1 MCFRVNGG
9 THVMR
14 NLAQQIYGSQL
25 TEYSKKQTQKQK
37 NGYSSRL
44 GWVFV
49 SKDFTKETTKA
60 VRTYGS
66 LFNVSKDYT
75 YFTPNTFYRNDLRR
89 LSTLRWINTMSIDI
103 DAKNGENKGMTLPD
117 VQESITQAG
126 LPMPSLIVQTPSKGF
141 HVHWF
146 LEQPKRASDK
156 LNAHYS
162 RIQTCI
168 AEMIHGDVH
177 AVGPER
183 LFRLPTDEN
192 TVYQSNERVSF
203 DELCEWFQLV
213 QEQEQ
218 LDVHTYKKGF
228 CKGYESLLK
237 HPAVQK
243 ILEGVSQGQRDTAC
257 YTLALAYKAAGYDEK
272 TAEAY
277 LHNWNQKNMPQMRQ
291 IEVKRKV
298 KSAYNGRFH
307 APSAKKIR
315 ELSGMLFSYVIWEEA
330 KPREERTYSHIEEW
344 EGDVLAFIRA
354 QGGQVSGSQRDIAD
368 QITSSVNAEK
378 KIPYATFKKVIARL
392 EEREILLKKVSGKGR
407 GASTELT
414 IIDEVKARR
423 TQSEASKKEND
434 HTSKI
439 NGFNSNTIKDTV
451 AGGTA
456 LPLSTGSSLALPKE
470 TLTPVSLPTSSTLS
484 TPAPIPGNVPS
495 AFVSVL
501 YNRGFVDGRFIF
513 RAWGKIP
520 LAFKAFGITSHSLA
534 ATDDYLRLAVDAVG
548 LTVEKKGSMIAGDF
562 QGDERFLK
570 YLFGTMKGLFKN
582 YRSDQIRKFIEEIEG
597 LRDISL
603 LHVAMELED
612 VLKADRVVDR
622 ELLETKLAEIEREQ
636 SARQRRQFYEKQSAF
651 DLTSSINQFKLFMK
665 KDET

>member
-1 MCFRVNGG
+1 M
-9 THVMR
+9 
-14 NLAQQIYGSQL
+14 NLAGIAVNIYRDQL
-25 TEYSKKQTQKQK
+25 TGKKKKQSEKQQT
-37 NGYSSRL
+37 GYNNRL

-60 VRTYGS
+60 IRTYGS

-89 LSTLRWINTMSIDI
+89 LSTLRWINAMSVDI
-103 DAKNGENKGMTLPD
+103 DTKNGENEGMTFPD
-117 VQESITQAG
+117 IQELITQAG

-162 RIQTCI
+162 RIQTCM

-177 AVGPER
+177 AIGPER

-192 TVYQSNERVSF
+192 TVFHSQERVSF

-213 QEQEQ
+213 QEQDRQ
-218 LDVHTYKKGF
+218 DVHTYKKGF
-228 CKGYESLLK
+228 CKGYETLLT

-243 ILEGVSQGQRDTAC
+243 ILEGVNKGQRDTAC

-272 TAEAY
+272 TAETY
-277 LHNWNQKNMPQMRQ
+277 LHNWNQKNTPQMRQ

-368 QITSSVNAEK
+368 QITSSVDTEK
-378 KIPYATFKKVIARL
+378 KIPYATFKKVVARL
-392 EEREILLKKVSGKGR
+392 EEQEILSKKVSGKGR

-423 TQSEASKKEND
+423 TQSEASKKEKD
-434 HTSKI
+434 HTPKI

-451 AGGTA
+451 VGGTA

-470 TLTPVSLPTSSTLS
+470 PLTPVSLPTYSTLS
-484 TPAPIPGNVPS
+484 KPAPIPGNVPS
-495 AFVSVL
+495 AFVSAL
-501 YNRGFVDGRFIF
+501 YNRSFVDGRFIF
-513 RAWGKIP
+513 RAWGKIQ
-520 LAFKAFGITSHSLA
+520 LAFKAFGITYHSIA
-534 ATDDYLRLAVDAVG
+534 ATDDYIRLAVDAVAV
-548 LTVEKKGSMIAGDF
+548 TVEKKGSMIAGDF

-570 YLFGTMKGLFKN
+570 YLFGTMKGLFAN
-582 YRSDQIRKFIEEIEG
+582 YRSGQIRTFVEEIEG
-597 LRDISL
+597 LGDLTLSHIG
-603 LHVAMELED
+603 MELED
-612 VLKADRVVDR
+612 ELKAARVVDR

-636 SARQRRQFYEKQSAF
+636 SARQRRKHYHNHAVF
-651 DLTSSINQFKLFMK
+651 DLSSSLNQFKLFMK
-665 KDET
+665 TDD

>member
-1 MCFRVNGG
+1 
-9 THVMR
+9 MR
-14 NLAQQIYGSQL
+14 NLAQQIYGNQL

-89 LSTLRWINTMSIDI
+89 LSTLRWINAMSIDI
-103 DAKNGENKGMTLPD
+103 DAKNGENEGMTLPD
-117 VQESITQAG
+117 VQDLITEAG

-146 LEQPKRASDK
+146 LEQSKRASDK

-162 RIQTCI
+162 RIQTYI
-168 AEMIHGDVH
+168 AEMLKGDVN
-177 AVGPER
+177 AIGPER

-192 TVYQSNERVSF
+192 TVFHSQARVSF
-203 DELCEWFQLV
+203 DKLCEWFQLV
-213 QEQEQ
+213 QEQDQ
-218 LDVHTYKKGF
+218 QDVHTYKKGF

-237 HPAVQK
+237 HPAVLK
-243 ILEGVSQGQRDTAC
+243 ILEGVNKGQRDTAC

-344 EGDVLAFIRA
+344 EGDVLAFIRSR
-354 QGGQVSGSQRDIAD
+354 GGKVSGSQRDLAE
-368 QITSSVNAEK
+368 QITSSADRDK
-378 KIPYATFKKVIARL
+378 KIPYTTFKKVIARL
-392 EEREILLKKVSGKGR
+392 EEKEIILKSVSSKGR

-414 IIDEVKARR
+414 IVNEIKAVR
-423 TQSEASKKEND
+423 TQSEKSNKTQEDSN
-434 HTSKI
+434 KI

-456 LPLSTGSSLALPKE
+456 LPLSAGSSLALPKD
-470 TLTPVSLPTSSTLS
+470 TLTPNLLTTYSPISQ
-484 TPAPIPGNVPS
+484 PAPLPGNVPS
-495 AFVSVL
+495 AFVSAL
-501 YNRGFVDGRFIF
+501 FNRGFKDGRFIF
-513 RAWGKIP
+513 RAWGKVQ
-520 LAFKAFGITSHSLA
+520 LAFKEFGVAYRDIV
-534 ATDDYLRLAVDAVG
+534 ATAGYVRLAVDAVAV
-548 LTVEKKGSMIAGDF
+548 TVDKKGSMIAGDF
-562 QGDERFLK
+562 QSEDGFFK
-570 YLFGTMKGLFKN
+570 YLFGATKGLFAN
-582 YRSDQIRKFIEEIEG
+582 YRADQISEFVVEIES
-597 LRDISL
+597 LSDIMLS
-603 LHVAMELED
+603 HVGMELED
-612 VLKADRVVDR
+612 ELKASSVVDQ
-622 ELLETKLAEIEREQ
+622 ELIVTKLAEIEREQ
-636 SARQRRQFYEKQSAF
+636 SARQRRKHYNNHFAF
-651 DLTSSINQFKLFMK
+651 DLNSSLNQFKLFMK
-665 KDET
+665 TDD

>member
-9 THVMR
+9 TRVMR
-14 NLAQQIYGSQL
+14 NLAQQIYGNQL

-89 LSTLRWINTMSIDI
+89 LSTLRWINAMSIDI
-103 DAKNGENKGMTLPD
+103 DAKNGENEGMTLPD
-117 VQESITQAG
+117 VQDLITEAG

-146 LEQPKRASDK
+146 LEQSKRASDK

-162 RIQTCI
+162 RIQTYI
-168 AEMIHGDVH
+168 AEMLKGDVN
-177 AVGPER
+177 AIGPER

-192 TVYQSNERVSF
+192 TVFHSQARVSF
-203 DELCEWFQLV
+203 DKLCEWFQLV
-213 QEQEQ
+213 QEQDQ
-218 LDVHTYKKGF
+218 QDVHTYKKGF

-237 HPAVQK
+237 HPAVLK
-243 ILEGVSQGQRDTAC
+243 ILEGVNKGQRDTAC

-344 EGDVLAFIRA
+344 EGDVLAFIRSR
-354 QGGQVSGSQRDIAD
+354 GGKVSGSQRDLAE
-368 QITSSVNAEK
+368 QITSSADRDK
-378 KIPYATFKKVIARL
+378 KIPYTTFKKVIARL
-392 EEREILLKKVSGKGR
+392 EEKEIILKSVSSKGR

-414 IIDEVKARR
+414 IVNEIKAVR
-423 TQSEASKKEND
+423 TQSEKSNKTQEDSN
-434 HTSKI
+434 KI

-456 LPLSTGSSLALPKE
+456 LPLSAGSSLALPKD
-470 TLTPVSLPTSSTLS
+470 TLTPNLLTTYSPISQ
-484 TPAPIPGNVPS
+484 PAPLPGNVPS
-495 AFVSVL
+495 AFVSAL
-501 YNRGFVDGRFIF
+501 FNRGFKDGRFIF
-513 RAWGKIP
+513 RAWGKVQ
-520 LAFKAFGITSHSLA
+520 LAFKEFGVAYRDIV
-534 ATDDYLRLAVDAVG
+534 ATAGYVRLAVDAVAV
-548 LTVEKKGSMIAGDF
+548 TVDKKGSMIAGDF
-562 QGDERFLK
+562 QSEDGFFK
-570 YLFGTMKGLFKN
+570 YLFGATKGLFAN
-582 YRSDQIRKFIEEIEG
+582 YRADQISEFVVEIES
-597 LRDISL
+597 LSDIMLS
-603 LHVAMELED
+603 HVGMELED
-612 VLKADRVVDR
+612 ELKASSVVDQ
-622 ELLETKLAEIEREQ
+622 ELIVTKLAEIEREQ
-636 SARQRRQFYEKQSAF
+636 SARQRRKHYNNHFAF
-651 DLTSSINQFKLFMK
+651 DLNSSLNQFKLFMK
-665 KDET
+665 TDD

>member
-1 MCFRVNGG
+1 
-9 THVMR
+9 MR
-14 NLAQQIYGSQL
+14 NLAQQIYGNQL

-37 NGYSSRL
+37 NGYTSRL

-89 LSTLRWINTMSIDI
+89 LSTLRWINAMSIDI
-103 DAKNGENKGMTLPD
+103 DAKNGENEGMTLPD

-162 RIQTCI
+162 RIQTCM

-192 TVYQSNERVSF
+192 TVFHSQERVSF

-213 QEQEQ
+213 QEQDQ
-218 LDVHTYKKGF
+218 LDIHTYKKGF
-228 CKGYESLLK
+228 CKGYETLLK

-243 ILEGVSQGQRDTAC
+243 ILEGVTKGQRDTAC

-272 TAEAY
+272 TAEEH
-277 LHNWNQKNMPQMRQ
+277 LHNWNQKNTPQMRQ

-298 KSAYNGRFH
+298 KSAYRGRFH

-354 QGGQVSGSQRDIAD
+354 QGGQVSGAQRDLAE
-368 QITSSVNAEK
+368 QITSSVDAEK
-378 KIPYATFKKVIARL
+378 KIPYATFKKVVARL
-392 EEREILLKKVSGKGR
+392 EEQEILSKKVSGKGR

-423 TQSEASKKEND
+423 TQSEASKREQETAPKN
-434 HTSKI
+434 
-439 NGFNSNTIKDTV
+439 NGLNSNTIKDTV
-451 AGGTA
+451 VGGTA
-456 LPLSTGSSLALPKE
+456 LPLSTGSSLARPKE
-470 TLTPVSLPTSSTLS
+470 PSLPVSLPTYSTRS
-484 TPAPIPGNVPS
+484 KPAPIPGNVPS
-495 AFVSVL
+495 AFASAL
-501 YNRGFVDGRFIF
+501 SNRSFLDGRFIF
-513 RAWGKIP
+513 RAWGKIQ
-520 LAFKAFGITSHSLA
+520 LAFKAFGITYHSIA
-534 ATDDYLRLAVDAVG
+534 ATDDYLRLSVDAVAA
-548 LTVEKKGSMIAGDF
+548 TIEKKGSMIAGDF
-562 QGDERFLK
+562 QGDESFLK
-570 YLFGTMKGLFKN
+570 YLFGTMKGLFVN
-582 YRSDQIRKFIEEIEG
+582 YRSDQITQFVEEIEG
-597 LRDISL
+597 LGDINLS
-603 LHVAMELED
+603 HVGMELED
-612 VLKADRVVDR
+612 ELKAARVVDR
-622 ELLETKLAEIEREQ
+622 ELVETKLAEIEREQ
-636 SARQRRQFYEKQSAF
+636 SARQRRKHYHKHSAF
-651 DLTSSINQFKLFMK
+651 DLNSSLNQFKLFMK
-665 KDET
+665 TDN

>member
-9 THVMR
+9 TRVMR
-14 NLAQQIYGSQL
+14 NLAQQIYGNQL

-89 LSTLRWINTMSIDI
+89 LSTLRWINAMSIDI
-103 DAKNGENKGMTLPD
+103 DAKTGENEGVTLPD
-117 VQESITQAG
+117 VQELITEAG

-162 RIQTCI
+162 RIQTCM

-192 TVYQSNERVSF
+192 TVFHSQERVSF

-213 QEQEQ
+213 QEQDQ
-218 LDVHTYKKGF
+218 IDVHTYKKGF
-228 CKGYESLLK
+228 CKGYESLLN

-243 ILEGVSQGQRDTAC
+243 ILEGVTKGQRDTAC

-272 TAEAY
+272 TAEQY
-277 LHNWNQKNMPQMRQ
+277 LHNWNQKNKPQMRQ

-344 EGDVLAFIRA
+344 EGDVLAFIRT
-354 QGGQVSGSQRDIAD
+354 QGGQVSGSQRDLAE
-368 QITSSVNAEK
+368 QITSSVDAEK

-392 EEREILLKKVSGKGR
+392 EEQEILSKKVSGKGR

-423 TQSEASKKEND
+423 TQSEASKREQG
-434 HTSKI
+434 TGSKN
-439 NGFNSNTIKDTV
+439 NGLNSNTIKDTV
-451 AGGTA
+451 VGGTA
-456 LPLSTGSSLALPKE
+456 LPLSTGAGLSLLNEPS
-470 TLTPVSLPTSSTLS
+470 TPVILPTYSTLS
-484 TPAPIPGNVPS
+484 KPAPIPGNVPS
-495 AFVSVL
+495 AFVSAL
-501 YNRGFVDGRFIF
+501 YNRSFVDGRFIF
-513 RAWGKIP
+513 RAWGKIQ
-520 LAFKAFGITSHSLA
+520 LAFKAFGLPYHSIA
-534 ATDDYLRLAVDAVG
+534 ATDAYRRLAVDAVAV
-548 LTVEKKGSMIAGDF
+548 TVEKKGSMIAGDF

-570 YLFGTMKGLFKN
+570 YLFGTMKGLFAN
-582 YRSDQIRKFIEEIEG
+582 YRSDQIKQFVEEIEDLG
-597 LRDISL
+597 DITLS
-603 LHVAMELED
+603 HIGMELED
-612 VLKADRVVDR
+612 ELKDARVVDR
-622 ELLETKLAEIEREQ
+622 ELVETKLAEIEREQ
-636 SARQRRQFYEKQSAF
+636 SARQRRKHYDNHSAL
-651 DLTSSINQFKLFMK
+651 DLNSSLNQFKLFMK
-665 KDET
+665 RDD

>member
-1 MCFRVNGG
+1 
-9 THVMR
+9 MR
-14 NLAQQIYGSQL
+14 NLAQQIYGEQL
-25 TEYSKKQTQKQK
+25 TENSKKQSQKRQA
-37 NGYSSRL
+37 GYSSQL

-89 LSTLRWINTMSIDI
+89 LSTLRWINAMSIDI
-103 DAKNGENKGMTLPD
+103 DVKSGENEGVTLPD
-117 VQESITQAG
+117 VQELITQAG
-126 LPMPSLIVQTPSKGF
+126 LPMPSLIVQTPSRGF
-141 HVHWF
+141 HIHWF

-162 RIQTCI
+162 RVQTCI
-168 AEMIHGDVH
+168 AERLKGDVN
-177 AVGPER
+177 AIGPER

-192 TVYQSNERVSF
+192 TVFQSQERVSF
-203 DELCEWFQLV
+203 DTLCEWFQLV

-237 HPAVQK
+237 HPAVLK
-243 ILEGVSQGQRDTAC
+243 ILEGVNKGQRDTAC

-272 TAEAY
+272 TAENL
-277 LHNWNQKNMPQMRQ
+277 LHTWNQKNAPQMRQ

-298 KSAYNGRFH
+298 KSAFNGRFH

-315 ELSGMLFSYVIWEEA
+315 ELSGMLFSYVIWEKA
-330 KPREERTYSHIEEW
+330 KPREERTYSHIDEW
-344 EGDVLAFIRA
+344 ENDVLTFIRSR
-354 QGGQVSGSQRDIAD
+354 GGKVSGSQRDIAE
-368 QITSSVNAEK
+368 QITSSADREK

-392 EEREILLKKVSGKGR
+392 EEREILSKSVSGKGR

-414 IIDEVKARR
+414 IANELKARR
-423 TQSEASKKEND
+423 TQSDASKKAEQ
-434 HTSKI
+434 TSSKN
-439 NGFNSNTIKDTV
+439 NGLNSNTIKDTV

-456 LPLSTGSSLALPKE
+456 LPLSTGSSSALPKE
-470 TLTPVSLPTSSTLS
+470 TFTPSLLPTSSTLS

-495 AFVSVL
+495 AFVSAL

-513 RAWGKIP
+513 RAWGKIQ
-520 LAFKAFGITSHSLA
+520 LAFKALGITYHSIA
-534 ATDDYLRLAVDAVG
+534 ATDDYLRLSVDAVA

-562 QGDERFLK
+562 QGDESFLK
-570 YLFGTMKGLFKN
+570 YLFGTMKGLFAN
-582 YRSDQIRKFIEEIEG
+582 YRSDQITQFVEEIEG
-597 LRDISL
+597 LGDITLS
-603 LHVAMELED
+603 HVGMELEEE
-612 VLKADRVVDR
+612 LKAAKVVDR
-622 ELLETKLAEIEREQ
+622 ELVETKLAEIEREQ
-636 SARQRRQFYEKQSAF
+636 SARQRRKHYHNHSAF
-651 DLTSSINQFKLFMK
+651 DLNSSLNQFKLFMK
-665 KDET
+665 TDD

>member
-1 MCFRVNGG
+1 MINV
-9 THVMR
+9 
-14 NLAQQIYGSQL
+14 AKQIYGSQL

-89 LSTLRWINTMSIDI
+89 LSTLRWINAMSIDI
-103 DAKNGENKGMTLPD
+103 DAKNGENEGMALPD
-117 VQESITQAG
+117 MQELITQAG

-146 LEQPKRASDK
+146 LEQSKRASEK

-168 AEMIHGDVH
+168 AEMLKGDVN
-177 AVGPER
+177 AIGPER

-192 TVYQSNERVSF
+192 TVFHSQERVSF

-213 QEQEQ
+213 QEQDQ
-218 LDVHTYKKGF
+218 QDVHTYKKGF

-243 ILEGVSQGQRDTAC
+243 ILEGVNKGQRDTAC

-272 TAEAY
+272 TAEVY
-277 LHNWNQKNMPQMRQ
+277 LHNWNQKNKPQMRQ
-291 IEVKRKV
+291 MEVKRKV
-298 KSAYNGRFH
+298 KSAYKGRFH

-354 QGGQVSGSQRDIAD
+354 QGGQVSGSQRNLAE
-368 QITSSVNAEK
+368 QITSNVDAER

-392 EEREILLKKVSGKGR
+392 EEQEILSKKVSGKGR
-407 GASTELT
+407 GASTELC

-423 TQSEASKKEND
+423 TQSEAAKIEKD
-434 HTSKI
+434 HVPKN
-439 NGFNSNTIKDTV
+439 NGLNSNTIKDTV
-451 AGGTA
+451 VGGTA
-456 LPLSTGSSLALPKE
+456 LPLFRIGDLAVIPTYSTLNLPSTFSALSKP
-470 TLTPVSLPTSSTLS
+470 TPVPS
-484 TPAPIPGNVPS
+484 NVPAAFAS
-495 AFVSVL
+495 ALF
-501 YNRGFVDGRFIF
+501 NRGFQDGRFIF
-513 RAWGKIP
+513 RAWGKIQ
-520 LAFKAFGITSHSLA
+520 LAFKEFGVAYRAIAVTA
-534 ATDDYLRLAVDAVG
+534 DYLRVAVDALG
-548 LTVEKKGSMIAGDF
+548 LTVMTTGSMIAGDF
-562 QGDERFLK
+562 QGEDSFFK
-570 YLFGTMKGLFKN
+570 YLFGVTKGLVKK
-582 YRSDQIRKFIEEIEG
+582 YRATQLTQFVEQIE
-597 LRDISL
+597 SL
-603 LHVAMELED
+603 SNLMLSHLAMELED
-612 VLKADRVVDR
+612 ELRSVKVVDR
-622 ELLETKLAEIEREQ
+622 ELQETKLAEIEREQ
-636 SARQRRQFYEKQSAF
+636 SARQRRKHYNNYAAF
-651 DLTSSINQFKLFMK
+651 DLNSSLNQFKLFMK
-665 KDET
+665 S

>member
-1 MCFRVNGG
+1 
-9 THVMR
+9 MR
-14 NLAQQIYGSQL
+14 NLAQQIYGNQL
-25 TEYSKKQTQKQK
+25 TEYSKKQTQKQQT
-37 NGYSSRL
+37 GYSSRL

-89 LSTLRWINTMSIDI
+89 LSTLRWINAVSIDI
-103 DAKNGENKGMTLPD
+103 DAKNGENEGMTLPD
-117 VQESITQAG
+117 VQELITEAG
-126 LPMPSLIVQTPSKGF
+126 LPMPSLIVRTPSKGF

-162 RIQTCI
+162 RVQTRI
-168 AEMIHGDVH
+168 AEIIQGDTN
-177 AVGPER
+177 AIGPER

-218 LDVHTYKKGF
+218 QDVHTYKKGF
-228 CKGYESLLK
+228 CKGYESLLN

-243 ILEGVSQGQRDTAC
+243 ILEGVNEGQRDTAC

-272 TAEAY
+272 TAEQY
-277 LHNWNQKNMPQMRQ
+277 LHNWNQKNRPRMRQ

-315 ELSGMLFSYVIWEEA
+315 ELSGMLFSYVVWEEA

-368 QITSSVNAEK
+368 QITSSVDAER

-392 EEREILLKKVSGKGR
+392 EEQEILSKSVSGKGR
-407 GASTELT
+407 GASTELR

-423 TQSEASKKEND
+423 SQSEGSKREN
-434 HTSKI
+434 HTTPK
-439 NGFNSNTIKDTV
+439 NNELNSNTIKDTV

-456 LPLSTGSSLALPKE
+456 LPPISAKGSLAFSE
-470 TLTPVSLPTSSTLS
+470 HLTPKLVPTYSTKLE
-484 TPAPIPGNVPS
+484 PAPVPGNVPS
-495 AFVSVL
+495 VFVSAL
-501 YNRGFVDGRFIF
+501 YNRGFIDGRFIF
-513 RAWGKIP
+513 RAWGKVL
-520 LAFKAFGITSHSLA
+520 LAFKAFGIPYASIA
-534 ATDDYLRLAVDAVG
+534 ATADYLRLSVDAVG

-562 QGDERFLK
+562 QGEDSFFK
-570 YLFGTMKGLFKN
+570 YLFGAAKGLLTH
-582 YRSDQIRKFIEEIEG
+582 YRSDQIIQFVEAIEG
-597 LRDISL
+597 LGDVEL
-603 LHVAMELED
+603 LHVGMELED
-612 VLKADRVVDR
+612 ELKAAKVVDR
-622 ELLETKLAEIEREQ
+622 QLVETKLAEIEREQ
-636 SARQRRQFYEKQSAF
+636 SARQRRKHYHNHSVF
-651 DLTSSINQFKLFMK
+651 DLDSSLNQFKFFMK
-665 KDET
+665 RDD

>member
-9 THVMR
+9 TRVMR
-14 NLAQQIYGSQL
+14 NLAQQIYGNQL

-89 LSTLRWINTMSIDI
+89 LSTLRWINAMSVDI
-103 DAKNGENKGMTLPD
+103 DAKNGENEGMTLPD
-117 VQESITQAG
+117 VKELITEAG

-146 LEQPKRASDK
+146 LEQSKRASDK
-156 LNAHYS
+156 LNTHYS

-168 AEMIHGDVH
+168 AEMLKGDVN
-177 AVGPER
+177 AIGPER

-192 TVYQSNERVSF
+192 TVFHSQERVSF
-203 DELCEWFQLV
+203 DDLCEWFQLV
-213 QEQEQ
+213 QEQDQ
-218 LDVHTYKKGF
+218 QDVHTYKKGF
-228 CKGYESLLK
+228 CKGYESLLQ

-243 ILEGVSQGQRDTAC
+243 ILEGVTKGQRDTAC

-277 LHNWNQKNMPQMRQ
+277 LHNWNQKNTPQMRQ

-330 KPREERTYSHIEEW
+330 KPREERIYSHIQEW

-354 QGGQVSGSQRDIAD
+354 QGGRVSGSQRDLAEK
-368 QITSSVNAEK
+368 ITSSVNADK

-392 EEREILLKKVSGKGR
+392 EEQEILSKKVSGKGR
-407 GASTELT
+407 GASTELC

-423 TQSEASKKEND
+423 IQSEASKKEQDTAPKN
-434 HTSKI
+434 
-439 NGFNSNTIKDTV
+439 NGLNSNTIKDTV

-456 LPLSTGSSLALPKE
+456 LSLSQGKDVASSSEHSILNLPSTYST
-470 TLTPVSLPTSSTLS
+470 TLQT
-484 TPAPIPGNVPS
+484 APIPGNVPS
-495 AFVSVL
+495 SFTSALF
-501 YNRGFVDGRFIF
+501 NRGFTDGRFIF
-513 RAWGKIP
+513 RAWGKVQ
-520 LAFKAFGITSHSLA
+520 LAFKEFGIAYRSISSTPH
-534 ATDDYLRLAVDAVG
+534 YVRLSVEAVG
-548 LTVEKKGSMIAGDF
+548 LTVQKKGSVIAGDF
-562 QGDERFLK
+562 KGEDVFFK
-570 YLFGTMKGLFKN
+570 YLYGVMKGLFKKH
-582 YRSDQIRKFIEEIEG
+582 RSTQLTQFVEEIER
-597 LRDISL
+597 LSDVMLS
-603 LHVAMELED
+603 HVGMEIED
-612 VLKADRVVDR
+612 TLKKNSVVDR
-622 ELLETKLAEIEREQ
+622 ELQVAKLRELEREE
-636 SARQRRQFYEKQSAF
+636 SARQRRKHYANHAAF
-651 DLTSSINQFKLFMK
+651 DLTSSLNQFKLFMK
-665 KDET
+665 TDN

>member
-1 MCFRVNGG
+1 M
-9 THVMR
+9 
-14 NLAQQIYGSQL
+14 NLAGIAVNIYRDQL
-25 TEYSKKQTQKQK
+25 TNKKKKQSEKQQT
-37 NGYSSRL
+37 GYNNRL

-89 LSTLRWINTMSIDI
+89 LSTLRWINAMSIDI
-103 DAKNGENKGMTLPD
+103 DAKNGENEGMTLPD

-146 LEQPKRASDK
+146 LEQPKRASDT

-162 RIQTCI
+162 RIQTCM

-192 TVYQSNERVSF
+192 TVFHSQQRVSF
-203 DELCEWFQLV
+203 DELCEWFQIV
-213 QEQEQ
+213 QEQDQ
-218 LDVHTYKKGF
+218 VDVHTYKKGF

-237 HPAVQK
+237 HPAVLK
-243 ILEGVSQGQRDTAC
+243 ILEGVNKGQRDTAC

-272 TAEAY
+272 TAEAH
-277 LHNWNQKNMPQMRQ
+277 LHNWNQKNVPQMRQ

-298 KSAYNGRFH
+298 KSAYKGRFH

-354 QGGQVSGSQRDIAD
+354 QGGQVSGAQRDLAE
-368 QITSSVNAEK
+368 QITSSVDAEK
-378 KIPYATFKKVIARL
+378 KIPYATFKKVVARL
-392 EEREILLKKVSGKGR
+392 EEQEILSKKVSGKGR
-407 GASTELT
+407 GASTELR

-423 TQSEASKKEND
+423 TQSEASKKEQDTAPKN
-434 HTSKI
+434 
-439 NGFNSNTIKDTV
+439 NGLNSNTIKDTV
-451 AGGTA
+451 VGGTA
-456 LPLSTGSSLALPKE
+456 LPLSTGCSLALPKE
-470 TLTPVSLPTSSTLS
+470 TSTPVSLPTYSTRS
-484 TPAPIPGNVPS
+484 KPAPIPGNVPS
-495 AFVSVL
+495 AFISAL
-501 YNRGFVDGRFIF
+501 YNRSFVDGRFIF
-513 RAWGKIP
+513 RAWGKVQ
-520 LAFKAFGITSHSLA
+520 LAFKAFGITYHSIA
-534 ATDDYLRLAVDAVG
+534 ATDDYLRLAVDAVAV
-548 LTVEKKGSMIAGDF
+548 TVEKKGSMIAGDF
-562 QGDERFLK
+562 QGDESFLK
-570 YLFGTMKGLFKN
+570 YLFGTMKGLFAN
-582 YRSDQIRKFIEEIEG
+582 YRSDQIKQFVEEIEG
-597 LRDISL
+597 LGDITLS
-603 LHVAMELED
+603 HVGMELED
-612 VLKADRVVDR
+612 ELKDARVVDR
-622 ELLETKLAEIEREQ
+622 ELVEIKLAEIEREQ
-636 SARQRRQFYEKQSAF
+636 SARQRRQHYHNHSAF
-651 DLTSSINQFKLFMK
+651 ELNSSLHQFKLFLK
-665 KDET
+665 TDD

>member
-1 MCFRVNGG
+1 M
-9 THVMR
+9 
-14 NLAQQIYGSQL
+14 NLAGIAVNIYRDQL
-25 TEYSKKQTQKQK
+25 TNKKKKQSEKQQT
-37 NGYSSRL
+37 GYNNRL

-89 LSTLRWINTMSIDI
+89 LSTLRWINAMSIDI
-103 DAKNGENKGMTLPD
+103 DTKNGENEGMTLPD

-126 LPMPSLIVQTPSKGF
+126 LPMPSLIIQTPSKGF
-141 HVHWF
+141 HIHWF

-192 TVYQSNERVSF
+192 TVFHSQTRVSF

-213 QEQEQ
+213 QEQDQ
-218 LDVHTYKKGF
+218 QDVHTYKKGF

-243 ILEGVSQGQRDTAC
+243 ILEGVNKGQRDTAC

-272 TAEAY
+272 TAEAH
-277 LHNWNQKNMPQMRQ
+277 LHNWNQKNVPQMRQ

-354 QGGQVSGSQRDIAD
+354 QGGQVSGAQRDLAE
-368 QITSSVNAEK
+368 QITSSVDAEK
-378 KIPYATFKKVIARL
+378 KIPYATFKKVVARL
-392 EEREILLKKVSGKGR
+392 EEQEILSKKVSGKGR
-407 GASTELT
+407 GASTELC

-423 TQSEASKKEND
+423 TQSEASKKEQD
-434 HTSKI
+434 TVSKN

-451 AGGTA
+451 VGGTA
-456 LPLSTGSSLALPKE
+456 LPLSAGSNLALPKE

-484 TPAPIPGNVPS
+484 KPAPIPGTVPS
-495 AFVSVL
+495 AFASAL
-501 YNRGFVDGRFIF
+501 YNRRFIDGRFIF
-513 RAWGKIP
+513 RAWGKIQ
-520 LAFKAFGITSHSLA
+520 LAFKAFGITYHSIA
-534 ATDDYLRLAVDAVG
+534 ATDDYIRLAVDAVAV
-548 LTVEKKGSMIAGDF
+548 TVEKKGSMIAGDF
-562 QGDERFLK
+562 QGDESFLK
-570 YLFGTMKGLFKN
+570 YLFGTMKGLFAN
-582 YRSDQIRKFIEEIEG
+582 YRFDQIKQFVEEIEG
-597 LRDISL
+597 LGDITL
-603 LHVAMELED
+603 LHVGMELED
-612 VLKADRVVDR
+612 ELKAARVVDR
-622 ELLETKLAEIEREQ
+622 ELVETKLAEIEREQ
-636 SARQRRQFYEKQSAF
+636 SARQRRKHYHNYSAF
-651 DLTSSINQFKLFMK
+651 DLNASLNQFKLFMK
-665 KDET
+665 TDD

>member
-9 THVMR
+9 TRVMR
-14 NLAQQIYGSQL
+14 NLAQQIYGNQL

-89 LSTLRWINTMSIDI
+89 LSTLRWINAMSIDI
-103 DAKNGENKGMTLPD
+103 DAKNGENEGVTLPD
-117 VQESITQAG
+117 VQELITEAG
-126 LPMPSLIVQTPSKGF
+126 LPTPSLIVQTPSKGF

-146 LEQPKRASDK
+146 LEQSKRASDK

-168 AEMIHGDVH
+168 AEMLKGDVN
-177 AVGPER
+177 AIGPER

-192 TVYQSNERVSF
+192 TVFHSQERVSF

-213 QEQEQ
+213 QEHDQQ
-218 LDVHTYKKGF
+218 DVHTYKKGF

-243 ILEGVSQGQRDTAC
+243 ILEGVNKGQRDTAC

-272 TAEAY
+272 TAETY
-277 LHNWNQKNMPQMRQ
+277 LHNWNQKNTPQMRQ

-368 QITSSVNAEK
+368 QITSSVDAEK
-378 KIPYATFKKVIARL
+378 KIPYATFKKVVARL
-392 EEREILLKKVSGKGR
+392 EEQEILSKKVSGKGR

-414 IIDEVKARR
+414 IVNELKAHR
-423 TQSEASKKEND
+423 TQSDASKKEGQ
-434 HTSKI
+434 TPSKI

-451 AGGTA
+451 VGGTA
-456 LPLSTGSSLALPKE
+456 LPLSTGYSLALPKE
-470 TLTPVSLPTSSTLS
+470 PLTPVILPTSSTLS
-484 TPAPIPGNVPS
+484 RPAPIPGNVPS
-495 AFVSVL
+495 AFVSAL
-501 YNRGFVDGRFIF
+501 YNRSFIDGRFIF
-513 RAWGKIP
+513 RAWGKIQ
-520 LAFKAFGITSHSLA
+520 LAFKAFGITYHSIA
-534 ATDDYLRLAVDAVG
+534 STDDYLCLALDAVAV
-548 LTVEKKGSMIAGDF
+548 TVEKKGSIIAGDF
-562 QGDERFLK
+562 QGDETFLK
-570 YLFGTMKGLFKN
+570 YLFGTMKGLFVN
-582 YRSDQIRKFIEEIEG
+582 YRSDQLTQFVEEIEG
-597 LRDISL
+597 LGDITLS
-603 LHVAMELED
+603 HVGMELED
-612 VLKADRVVDR
+612 ELKAARVVDR
-622 ELLETKLAEIEREQ
+622 ELVETKLAEIEREQ
-636 SARQRRQFYEKQSAF
+636 SARQRRKHYQNYSAF
-651 DLTSSINQFKLFMK
+651 ELNSSLNQFKLFMK
-665 KDET
+665 RDD

>member
-1 MCFRVNGG
+1 
-9 THVMR
+9 MR
-14 NLAQQIYGSQL
+14 NLAQQIYGNQL
-25 TEYSKKQTQKQK
+25 TEYSKKQTKKQK

-49 SKDFTKETTKA
+49 SKDFTKGTTKA

-89 LSTLRWINTMSIDI
+89 LSTLRWINAMSIDI
-103 DAKNGENKGMTLPD
+103 DAKNSENEGMTLPD
-117 VQESITQAG
+117 VQELITEAG
-126 LPMPSLIVQTPSKGF
+126 LPTPSLIIQTPSKGF

-146 LEQPKRASDK
+146 LEQSKRASDK

-168 AEMIHGDVH
+168 AEMLKGDVN
-177 AVGPER
+177 AIGPER

-192 TVYQSNERVSF
+192 TVFHSQERVSF

-213 QEQEQ
+213 QEQDQ
-218 LDVHTYKKGF
+218 QDVHTYKKGL
-228 CKGYESLLK
+228 CKGYESLLQ

-243 ILEGVSQGQRDTAC
+243 ILEGVNKGQRDTAC
-257 YTLALAYKAAGYDEK
+257 YTLALAYKAAGYDERA
-272 TAEAY
+272 AEAY
-277 LHNWNQKNMPQMRQ
+277 LHNWNQKNTPQMRQ

-368 QITSSVNAEK
+368 QITSSVDAEK
-378 KIPYATFKKVIARL
+378 KIPYATFKKVVARL
-392 EEREILLKKVSGKGR
+392 EEQEILSKKVSGKGR

-414 IIDEVKARR
+414 ILDEVKARR

-456 LPLSTGSSLALPKE
+456 PPLSTGFSLALPKE
-470 TLTPVSLPTSSTLS
+470 TFTPVILPTYSTLS
-484 TPAPIPGNVPS
+484 KPAPIPGNVPS
-495 AFVSVL
+495 TFVSAL
-501 YNRGFVDGRFIF
+501 CNRSFVDGRFIF
-513 RAWGKIP
+513 RAWGKIQ
-520 LAFKAFGITSHSLA
+520 LAFKAFGITYHSIG
-534 ATDDYLRLAVDAVG
+534 ATDDYLRLAVDAVAV
-548 LTVEKKGSMIAGDF
+548 TVEKKGSMIAGDF

-570 YLFGTMKGLFKN
+570 YLFGTMKGLFAN
-582 YRSDQIRKFIEEIEG
+582 YRSDQISNFVAEIEG
-597 LRDISL
+597 LSDL
-603 LHVAMELED
+603 MLAHVGMELED
-612 VLKADRVVDR
+612 ELKAARVVDR
-622 ELLETKLAEIEREQ
+622 ELVETKLAEIEREQ
-636 SARQRRQFYEKQSAF
+636 SARQRRKHYNNYSAF
-651 DLTSSINQFKLFMK
+651 DLNASLNQFKLFMK
-665 KDET
+665 TDD

>member
-1 MCFRVNGG
+1 M
-9 THVMR
+9 
-14 NLAQQIYGSQL
+14 NLAGIAVNIYRDQL
-25 TEYSKKQTQKQK
+25 TNKKKKQPEKQQT
-37 NGYSSRL
+37 GYNNRL

-89 LSTLRWINTMSIDI
+89 LSTLRWINAMSIDI
-103 DAKNGENKGMTLPD
+103 DTKNGENEGMTLPD

-141 HVHWF
+141 HIHWF

-192 TVYQSNERVSF
+192 TVFHSQTRVSF

-218 LDVHTYKKGF
+218 QDVHTYKKGF

-243 ILEGVSQGQRDTAC
+243 ILEGVNKGQRDMAC

-272 TAEAY
+272 TTEAH
-277 LHNWNQKNMPQMRQ
+277 LHNWNQKNVPQMRQ

-330 KPREERTYSHIEEW
+330 KPRVERTYSHIEEW

-354 QGGQVSGSQRDIAD
+354 QGGQVSGAQRDLAE
-368 QITSSVNAEK
+368 QITSSVDAEK
-378 KIPYATFKKVIARL
+378 KIPYATFKKVLARL
-392 EEREILLKKVSGKGR
+392 EEQEILSKKVSGKGR
-407 GASTELT
+407 GASTELR

-423 TQSEASKKEND
+423 TQSDASKKEQDAVPKN
-434 HTSKI
+434 
-439 NGFNSNTIKDTV
+439 NGLNSNTIKDTV
-451 AGGTA
+451 VGGTA
-456 LPLSTGSSLALPKE
+456 LPLSAGSSIARPKE
-470 TLTPVSLPTSSTLS
+470 TFTPVILPTYSTLS
-484 TPAPIPGNVPS
+484 KPAPIPGNVPS
-495 AFVSVL
+495 AFVSAL
-501 YNRGFVDGRFIF
+501 YNRSFIDGRFIF
-513 RAWGKIP
+513 RAWGKIQ
-520 LAFKAFGITSHSLA
+520 LAFKEFGITYHSIA
-534 ATDDYLRLAVDAVG
+534 ATDDYIRLAVEAVAI
-548 LTVEKKGSMIAGDF
+548 TVEKKGSMIAGDF

-570 YLFGTMKGLFKN
+570 YLFGTMKGLLAN
-582 YRSDQIRKFIEEIEG
+582 YRSDQIKQFVEEIEG
-597 LRDISL
+597 LGDIKLS
-603 LHVAMELED
+603 HVGMELED
-612 VLKADRVVDR
+612 ELKDARVVDR
-622 ELLETKLAEIEREQ
+622 ELVETKLAETEREQ
-636 SARQRRQFYEKQSAF
+636 SARQRRKHYNNYSAF
-651 DLTSSINQFKLFMK
+651 DLNASLNQFKLFMK
-665 KDET
+665 KDD

>member
-1 MCFRVNGG
+1 
-9 THVMR
+9 MR
-14 NLAQQIYGSQL
+14 NLVQQIYGNQL
-25 TEYSKKQTQKQK
+25 TEHSKKQTQRQK

-89 LSTLRWINTMSIDI
+89 LSTLRWINAMSIDI
-103 DAKNGENKGMTLPD
+103 DAKNGENEGITLPD

-146 LEQPKRASDK
+146 LEKPKRASDK

-162 RIQTCI
+162 RVQTCI
-168 AEMIHGDVH
+168 AEMLKGDVN
-177 AVGPER
+177 AIGPER
-183 LFRLPTDEN
+183 LFRLPTEEN
-192 TVYQSNERVSF
+192 TVFHSQTRISF

-213 QEQEQ
+213 QEQDQ
-218 LDVHTYKKGF
+218 QDVHTYKKGF

-243 ILEGVSQGQRDTAC
+243 ILEGVNEGQRDTAC

-277 LHNWNQKNMPQMRQ
+277 LHNWNQKNTPQMRQ

-315 ELSGMLFSYVIWEEA
+315 ELSGMLFSYVVWEEA

-354 QGGQVSGSQRDIAD
+354 QGGQVSGSQRDISD
-368 QITSSVNAEK
+368 QITSSVDAER

-392 EEREILLKKVSGKGR
+392 EEQEILSKKVSGKGR
-407 GASTELT
+407 GASTELR

-423 TQSEASKKEND
+423 AQSEASKREQDTAPKN
-434 HTSKI
+434 
-439 NGFNSNTIKDTV
+439 NGLNSNTIKDTV

-456 LPLSTGSSLALPKE
+456 LPLISATGSLALSE
-470 TLTPVSLPTSSTLS
+470 HLTSKLLPTYSTKLE
-484 TPAPIPGNVPS
+484 PAPIPGNVPAS
-495 AFVSVL
+495 FVSAL
-501 YNRGFVDGRFIF
+501 YNRGFTDGRFIF
-513 RAWGKIP
+513 RAWGKVQ
-520 LAFKAFGITSHSLA
+520 LAFQAFGVSYPAIALT
-534 ATDDYLRLAVDAVG
+534 TDYLRLSVDAVG

-562 QGDERFLK
+562 QGEDCFFK
-570 YLFGTMKGLFKN
+570 YLFGAVKGLFTN
-582 YRSDQIRKFIEEIEG
+582 YRFDQLTRFVEAIEG
-597 LRDISL
+597 LGDIELS
-603 LHVAMELED
+603 HVGMELED
-612 VLKADRVVDR
+612 ELKAARVVDR
-622 ELLETKLAEIEREQ
+622 EVVETKLAEIEREQ
-636 SARQRRQFYEKQSAF
+636 SARQRRKHYHNHSAF
-651 DLTSSINQFKLFMK
+651 ELSSSLNQFKIFLK
-665 KDET
+665 RDD

>member
-1 MCFRVNGG
+1 
-9 THVMR
+9 MR

-25 TEYSKKQTQKQK
+25 TEYSKKQTQKQEI
-37 NGYSSRL
+37 GYSSRL

-89 LSTLRWINTMSIDI
+89 LSTLRWINAMSIDI
-103 DAKNGENKGMTLPD
+103 DAKNEENEGMTLPD
-117 VQESITQAG
+117 IQELITQAG
-126 LPMPSLIVQTPSKGF
+126 LPMPSLIIQTPSKGF

-146 LEQPKRASDK
+146 LEQSKRASKK

-168 AEMIHGDVH
+168 AEMLKGDVN
-177 AVGPER
+177 AIGPER
-183 LFRLPTDEN
+183 LFRLPTDKN
-192 TVYQSNERVSF
+192 TVFHSQERVSF

-213 QEQEQ
+213 QEQDQ
-218 LDVHTYKKGF
+218 VDVHTYKKGF

-243 ILEGVSQGQRDTAC
+243 ILEGVNKGQRDTAC

-272 TAEAY
+272 TAEQY
-277 LHNWNQKNMPQMRQ
+277 LHNWNQKNKPQMRQ

-354 QGGQVSGSQRDIAD
+354 KGGQVSGSQRNLAE
-368 QITSSVNAEK
+368 QITSNVDAER

-392 EEREILLKKVSGKGR
+392 EEQEILSKKVSGKGR
-407 GASTELT
+407 GASTELC

-423 TQSEASKKEND
+423 TYSEASKIEKDN
-434 HTSKI
+434 TPKN
-439 NGFNSNTIKDTV
+439 NGLNSNTIKDTV
-451 AGGTA
+451 VGGTA
-456 LPLSTGSSLALPKE
+456 LPLSGVADRTVSP
-470 TLTPVSLPTSSTLS
+470 TPSTLHVPS
-484 TPAPIPGNVPS
+484 TYYALSIPAPVPRNVPVGFAS
-495 AFVSVL
+495 ALF
-501 YNRGFVDGRFIF
+501 NRGFQNGRFIF
-513 RAWGKIP
+513 RAWGKIQ
-520 LAFKAFGITSHSLA
+520 LAFKEFGVVYRDVAVTV
-534 ATDDYLRLAVDAVG
+534 DYLRMAVDAVG
-548 LTVEKKGSMIAGDF
+548 LTIMTTGSLIAGDF
-562 QGDERFLK
+562 QGEDSFFK
-570 YLFGTMKGLFKN
+570 YLFGVVKGLFKKH
-582 YRSDQIRKFIEEIEG
+582 RATQLTQFVEQIE
-597 LRDISL
+597 SL
-603 LHVAMELED
+603 SNLMLSHLAMELED
-612 VLKADRVVDR
+612 ELDNAKVVDR
-622 ELLETKLAEIEREQ
+622 ELVETKLAEIEREQ
-636 SARQRRQFYEKQSAF
+636 SARQRRKHYNNYAAF
-651 DLTSSINQFKLFMK
+651 DLNSSLNQFKLFMK
-665 KDET
+665 S

>member
-1 MCFRVNGG
+1 MLSVAKQLFKD
-9 THVMR
+9 
-14 NLAQQIYGSQL
+14 QL
-25 TEYSKKQTQKQK
+25 TEKSKKQSEKQQT
-37 NGYSSRL
+37 GYSKTL

-89 LSTLRWINTMSIDI
+89 LSTLRWINAMSIDI
-103 DAKNGENKGMTLPD
+103 DAKNDGNEGMTLPD

-146 LEQPKRASDK
+146 LEQPKRSSDK

-168 AEMIHGDVH
+168 AEMIRGDVY

-192 TVYQSNERVSF
+192 TVFHSQERVSF

-213 QEQEQ
+213 QEQDQ
-218 LDVHTYKKGF
+218 QDVHTYKKGF
-228 CKGYESLLK
+228 CRGYESLLK

-243 ILEGVSQGQRDTAC
+243 ILEGVNKGQRDTAC
-257 YTLALAYKAAGYDEK
+257 YTLALAYKAAGYSEK
-272 TAEAY
+272 QAEQY
-277 LHNWNQKNMPQMRQ
+277 LHNWNQKNTPHMRQ

-307 APSAKKIR
+307 APAAKKIR

-368 QITSSVNAEK
+368 QITSSADAKK
-378 KIPYATFKKVIARL
+378 KIPYATFKKVVARL
-392 EEREILLKKVSGKGR
+392 EEQEIL
-407 GASTELT
+407 
-414 IIDEVKARR
+414 
-423 TQSEASKKEND
+423 SK
-434 HTSKI
+434 
-439 NGFNSNTIKDTV
+439 
-451 AGGTA
+451 
-456 LPLSTGSSLALPKE
+456 
-470 TLTPVSLPTSSTLS
+470 
-484 TPAPIPGNVPS
+484 
-495 AFVSVL
+495 
-501 YNRGFVDGRFIF
+501 
-513 RAWGKIP
+513 
-520 LAFKAFGITSHSLA
+520 
-534 ATDDYLRLAVDAVG
+534 
-548 LTVEKKGSMIAGDF
+548 
-562 QGDERFLK
+562 
-570 YLFGTMKGLFKN
+570 
-582 YRSDQIRKFIEEIEG
+582 
-597 LRDISL
+597 
-603 LHVAMELED
+603 
-612 VLKADRVVDR
+612 
-622 ELLETKLAEIEREQ
+622 
-636 SARQRRQFYEKQSAF
+636 
-651 DLTSSINQFKLFMK
+651 
-665 KDET
+665 

>member
-1 MCFRVNGG
+1 M
-9 THVMR
+9 
-14 NLAQQIYGSQL
+14 NLAGIAVNIYRDQL
-25 TEYSKKQTQKQK
+25 TNKKKKQSEKQQT
-37 NGYSSRL
+37 GYNNRL

-89 LSTLRWINTMSIDI
+89 LSTLRWINAMSIDI
-103 DAKNGENKGMTLPD
+103 DAKNGENEGMTLPD

-146 LEQPKRASDK
+146 LEQPKRASEK

-162 RIQTCI
+162 RIQTCM

-192 TVYQSNERVSF
+192 TVFHSQTRVSF

-213 QEQEQ
+213 QEQDKQ
-218 LDVHTYKKGF
+218 DVHTYKKGF

-243 ILEGVSQGQRDTAC
+243 ILEGVNKGQRDTAC
-257 YTLALAYKAAGYDEK
+257 YTLALAYKAAGFDEK
-272 TAEAY
+272 TAEQY
-277 LHNWNQKNMPQMRQ
+277 LHNWNQKNTPQMRQ

-330 KPREERTYSHIEEW
+330 KPREERTYSHIQEW

-368 QITSSVNAEK
+368 QITSSVDTEK
-378 KIPYATFKKVIARL
+378 KIPYATFKKVVARL
-392 EEREILLKKVSGKGR
+392 EEQEILSKKVSGKGR

-414 IIDEVKARR
+414 IVNELKAHR
-423 TQSEASKKEND
+423 TQSEASKKEQD
-434 HTSKI
+434 TGSKN
-439 NGFNSNTIKDTV
+439 NGLNSNTIKDTV
-451 AGGTA
+451 VGGTV
-456 LPLSTGSSLALPKE
+456 LPLSIGSSSALPKE
-470 TLTPVSLPTSSTLS
+470 NLTPVSLPTFSTHS
-484 TPAPIPGNVPS
+484 QPAPIPGNVPS
-495 AFVSVL
+495 AFVSAL

-513 RAWGKIP
+513 GAWGKVQ
-520 LAFKAFGITSHSLA
+520 LAFTAFGIPYHSIA
-534 ATDDYLRLAVDAVG
+534 ATGDYVRLAVDAVAV
-548 LTVEKKGSMIAGDF
+548 TVEKKGSMIAGDF
-562 QGDERFLK
+562 QGDESFLK
-570 YLFGTMKGLFKN
+570 YLFGTMKGLFAN
-582 YRSDQIRKFIEEIEG
+582 YRSDQIKQFVEEIEG
-597 LRDISL
+597 LGDIRLS
-603 LHVAMELED
+603 HVGMELED
-612 VLKADRVVDR
+612 ELKGARVVDR
-622 ELLETKLAEIEREQ
+622 ELVETKLAEIERE
-636 SARQRRQFYEKQSAF
+636 
-651 DLTSSINQFKLFMK
+651 
-665 KDET
+665 

>member
-1 MCFRVNGG
+1 MSLVSVAIN
-9 THVMR
+9 
-14 NLAQQIYGSQL
+14 IYKNQL
-25 TEYSKKQTQKQK
+25 TNKKKKQSQKQQ
-37 NGYSSRL
+37 NGYNSRL

-89 LSTLRWINTMSIDI
+89 LSTLRWINAMSIDI
-103 DAKNGENKGMTLPD
+103 DAKNDENTGMTLPD
-117 VQESITQAG
+117 VQELITAAG

-146 LEQPKRASDK
+146 LEQSKRASDK

-168 AEMIHGDVH
+168 AEMLKGDIN
-177 AVGPER
+177 AIGPER

-192 TVYQSNERVSF
+192 TVFHSQERVSF
-203 DELCEWFQLV
+203 DDLCEWFQLV
-213 QEQEQ
+213 QEQDQ
-218 LDVHTYKKGF
+218 QDVHTYKKGF
-228 CKGYESLLK
+228 CKGYESLLQ

-243 ILEGVSQGQRDTAC
+243 ILEGVTKGQRDTAC

-277 LHNWNQKNMPQMRQ
+277 LHNWNQKNTPQMCQ

-330 KPREERTYSHIEEW
+330 KPRVERTYSHIEEW

-354 QGGQVSGSQRDIAD
+354 QGGQVSGAQRDLAE
-368 QITSSVNAEK
+368 QITSSVDAEK
-378 KIPYATFKKVIARL
+378 KIPYATFKKVVARL
-392 EEREILLKKVSGKGR
+392 EEQEILSKKVSGKGR

-423 TQSEASKKEND
+423 TQSEASKKEQD
-434 HTSKI
+434 TGSKN
-439 NGFNSNTIKDTV
+439 NGLNSNTIKDTV
-451 AGGTA
+451 VGGRA
-456 LPLSTGSSLALPKE
+456 LPLSAGYSLALPKE
-470 TLTPVSLPTSSTLS
+470 TFLPVLLPTSSTRS
-484 TPAPIPGNVPS
+484 KPAPIPGNVPS
-495 AFVSVL
+495 AFVSAL
-501 YNRGFVDGRFIF
+501 SNRSFVDGRFIF
-513 RAWGKIP
+513 RAWGKIQ
-520 LAFKAFGITSHSLA
+520 LAFQAFGITYHSIA

-562 QGDERFLK
+562 QGDECFLK
-570 YLFGTMKGLFKN
+570 YLFGTMKGLFAN
-582 YRSDQIRKFIEEIEG
+582 YRSDQITQFVEEIEG
-597 LRDISL
+597 LGDIKLSHL
-603 LHVAMELED
+603 GMQLED
-612 VLKADRVVDR
+612 ELKAARVVDR
-622 ELLETKLAEIEREQ
+622 ELVKTKLAEIEREQ
-636 SARQRRQFYEKQSAF
+636 SARQRRKHYHNYSAF
-651 DLTSSINQFKLFMK
+651 DLNASLNQFKLFMK
-665 KDET
+665 TDD

>member
-14 NLAQQIYGSQL
+14 NLAQQIYGKQL
-25 TEYSKKQTQKQK
+25 TEYSKKQTQKRK

-89 LSTLRWINTMSIDI
+89 LSTLRWINAMSIDI
-103 DAKNGENKGMTLPD
+103 DAKNGENEGMTLPD
-117 VQESITQAG
+117 VQELITEAG

-146 LEQPKRASDK
+146 LEQSKRASDK

-162 RIQTCI
+162 RIQTCM
-168 AEMIHGDVH
+168 AEMLKGDVH
-177 AVGPER
+177 AIGPER

-192 TVYQSNERVSF
+192 TVFHSQERVSF
-203 DELCEWFQLV
+203 DDLCEWFQLV
-213 QEQEQ
+213 QEQDQ
-218 LDVHTYKKGF
+218 QDVHTYNKGF
-228 CKGYESLLK
+228 CKGYESLLQ

-243 ILEGVSQGQRDTAC
+243 ILEGVHQGQRDTAC

-277 LHNWNQKNMPQMRQ
+277 LHNWNQKNTPQMRK

-298 KSAYNGRFH
+298 KSAYRGRFH

-330 KPREERTYSHIEEW
+330 KPREERTYSHIQEW
-344 EGDVLAFIRA
+344 EGDVVAFIRA
-354 QGGQVSGSQRDIAD
+354 NGGRVSGSQRDLAE
-368 QITSSVNAEK
+368 QITSSVNADK

-392 EEREILLKKVSGKGR
+392 EEQEILSKKVSGKGR
-407 GASTELT
+407 GASTELR

-423 TQSEASKKEND
+423 TQSEASKKEQDAVPKN
-434 HTSKI
+434 
-439 NGFNSNTIKDTV
+439 NGLNSNTIKDTV
-451 AGGTA
+451 VGGTA
-456 LPLSTGSSLALPKE
+456 LSLSQGPGFASSSE
-470 TLTPVSLPTSSTLS
+470 HSTLNSPS
-484 TPAPIPGNVPS
+484 TYSSPLQLAPIPGNVPS
-495 AFVSVL
+495 AFTSAL
-501 YNRGFVDGRFIF
+501 FNRGFTDGRFIF
-513 RAWGKIP
+513 RAWGKVQ
-520 LAFKAFGITSHSLA
+520 LAFKEFAISYRSISSTP
-534 ATDDYLRLAVDAVG
+534 DYVRLSVEAVG
-548 LTVEKKGSMIAGDF
+548 LTVQKKGSVITGDF
-562 QGDERFLK
+562 QGDDVFFK
-570 YLFGTMKGLFKN
+570 YFFGVLKGLFKKH
-582 YRSDQIRKFIEEIEG
+582 RSAQLTQFVEEIER
-597 LRDISL
+597 LSDVMLS
-603 LHVAMELED
+603 HVGMELED
-612 VLKADRVVDR
+612 TLQKKNLVDR
-622 ELLETKLAEIEREQ
+622 ELQVAKLRELELEE
-636 SARQRRQFYEKQSAF
+636 SARQRRKHYANYAAF
-651 DLTSSINQFKLFMK
+651 DLTSSLNQFKLFMK
-665 KDET
+665 TED

>member
-1 MCFRVNGG
+1 LCFRVNGG
-9 THVMR
+9 TRVMR

-89 LSTLRWINTMSIDI
+89 LSTLRWVNAMSIDI
-103 DAKNGENKGMTLPD
+103 DAKNGENEGMTLPD

-162 RIQTCI
+162 RIQTCM

-192 TVYQSNERVSF
+192 TVFHSQERVSF

-213 QEQEQ
+213 QEQDQ
-218 LDVHTYKKGF
+218 VDVHTYKKGF

-243 ILEGVSQGQRDTAC
+243 ILEGVNKGQRDTAC

-272 TAEAY
+272 QAEEH
-277 LHNWNQKNMPQMRQ
+277 LHNWNQKNTPQMRQ

-330 KPREERTYSHIEEW
+330 KPREERTYSHIQEW
-344 EGDVLAFIRA
+344 EGDVLAFIRS
-354 QGGQVSGSQRDIAD
+354 QGGQVSGSQRDLAE
-368 QITSSVNAEK
+368 QVTSSVDAEK

-392 EEREILLKKVSGKGR
+392 EEQEILSKKVSGKGR
-407 GASTELT
+407 GASTELR
-414 IIDEVKARR
+414 IVDEVKARR
-423 TQSEASKKEND
+423 TQSEASKKEQD
-434 HTSKI
+434 TGSKN
-439 NGFNSNTIKDTV
+439 NGLNSNTIKDTV
-451 AGGTA
+451 VGGTA
-456 LPLSTGSSLALPKE
+456 LPLAAGYSLALPKE
-470 TLTPVSLPTSSTLS
+470 TLTPVILPTSSKS
-484 TPAPIPGNVPS
+484 SKPAPIPGNVPS
-495 AFVSVL
+495 AFASAL
-501 YNRGFVDGRFIF
+501 YNRRFIDGRFIF
-513 RAWGKIP
+513 RAWGKIL
-520 LAFKAFGITSHSLA
+520 LAFKAFGITYHSIA
-534 ATDDYLRLAVDAVG
+534 ATDDYIRLAVDAVAV
-548 LTVEKKGSMIAGDF
+548 TVEKKGSMIAGDF
-562 QGDERFLK
+562 QGDESFLK
-570 YLFGTMKGLFKN
+570 YLFGTMKGLFAN
-582 YRSDQIRKFIEEIEG
+582 YRSDQIKQFVEEIEG
-597 LRDISL
+597 LSDITLS
-603 LHVAMELED
+603 HVGMELED
-612 VLKADRVVDR
+612 ELKDARVVDR
-622 ELLETKLAEIEREQ
+622 ELVETKLAEIEREQ
-636 SARQRRQFYEKQSAF
+636 SARQRRKHYQNHSAF
-651 DLTSSINQFKLFMK
+651 ELHSSLNQFKLFMK
-665 KDET
+665 TDD

>member
-1 MCFRVNGG
+1 MINV
-9 THVMR
+9 
-14 NLAQQIYGSQL
+14 AKQIYGEQM
-25 TEYSKKQTQKQK
+25 TEKSKKQSGKQQT
-37 NGYSSRL
+37 GYSSRL

-89 LSTLRWINTMSIDI
+89 LSTLRWINAMSIDI
-103 DAKNGENKGMTLPD
+103 DAKNGENEGMTLPD
-117 VQESITQAG
+117 IQELITQAG

-141 HVHWF
+141 HIHWF
-146 LEQPKRASDK
+146 LEQSKRASDK
-156 LNAHYS
+156 LIAHYS

-168 AEMIHGDVH
+168 AEMLKGDVN
-177 AVGPER
+177 AIGPER

-192 TVYQSNERVSF
+192 TVFHSQERVSF

-213 QEQEQ
+213 QEQDQQE
-218 LDVHTYKKGF
+218 VHTYKKGF

-243 ILEGVSQGQRDTAC
+243 ILEGVNKGQRDTAC

-277 LHNWNQKNMPQMRQ
+277 LHNWNQKNTPQMRQ

-344 EGDVLAFIRA
+344 ESDVLAFIRSR
-354 QGGQVSGSQRDIAD
+354 GGKVSGSQRDLAE
-368 QITSSVNAEK
+368 QITSSVDRTK
-378 KIPYATFKKVIARL
+378 KIPFATLKKVIARL
-392 EEREILLKKVSGKGR
+392 EEQEILSKNVSGKGR

-414 IIDEVKARR
+414 IVNELKAYR
-423 TQSEASKKEND
+423 TQSDASKKEGQ
-434 HTSKI
+434 TPSKI

-451 AGGTA
+451 VGGTA

-484 TPAPIPGNVPS
+484 TPAPIPGNVPI
-495 AFVSVL
+495 AFVSAL

-513 RAWGKIP
+513 RAWGKIQ
-520 LAFKAFGITSHSLA
+520 LAFKAFGITYHSIA
-534 ATDDYLRLAVDAVG
+534 ATDDYLRLSMDAFAV
-548 LTVEKKGSMIAGDF
+548 TIEKKGSMIAGDF
-562 QGDERFLK
+562 QGDEPFLK
-570 YLFGTMKGLFKN
+570 YLFGTLKGLFAN
-582 YRSDQIRKFIEEIEG
+582 YRSDQLTQFVEEIEG
-597 LRDISL
+597 LSDITLS
-603 LHVAMELED
+603 HVGMELED
-612 VLKADRVVDR
+612 ELKAVRVVDR
-622 ELLETKLAEIEREQ
+622 ELVETKLAEIEREQ
-636 SARQRRQFYEKQSAF
+636 SARQRRRHYNNHSVF
-651 DLTSSINQFKLFMK
+651 DLASSLNQFKLFMK
-665 KDET
+665 TDD